1 MPVQPQLV
9 LLQKTLLN
17 IEGLG
22 RQLYDD
28 LDLWDTAK
36 PFLERWMAEQLGPK
50 AMLKTFK
57 NELPM
62 WQKNLPKLPR
72 LALDAA
78 NNSNM
83 LRIELD
89 AQKQQLNSMETNI
102 DRLVRSEKRNSSLLL
117 SAFAAGSAYLFSYIC
132 LDKHQTEPALIAS
145 GLLFV
150 AAFIVL
156 SIVKRKK

>member
-1 MPVQPQLV
+1 LV

-36 PFLERWMAEQLGPK
+36 PFLEKWMAEQIGPK
-50 AMLKTFK
+50 AMLKSFK

-72 LALDAA
+72 LALDSA
-78 NNSNM
+78 NNSQK
-83 LRIELD
+83 LRVEME
-89 AQKQQLNSMETNI
+89 AQKQQLAIMQKQQSKLLRI
-102 DRLVRSEKRNSSLLL
+102 QQRNGALLL
-117 SAFAAGSAYLFSYIC
+117 GGFAGLAVYLFSLVC
-132 LDKHQTEPALIAS
+132 FDQHQTETAVLLSVITFVFIF
-145 GLLFV
+145 GLLSWFN
-150 AAFIVL
+150 
-156 SIVKRKK
+156 KQ